1 MSDRTKYSFSLLYH
15 EKAVLEMVSEKEKEA
30 LEYILYWTGK
40 EFEGIDDE
48 ERVKFIRM
56 NIPAA
61 RENQYTDEAANRR
74 EF

>member
-1 MSDRTKYSFSLLYH
+1 
-15 EKAVLEMVSEKEKEA
+15 MVSEKEKEA

-40 EFEGIDDE
+40 EFDGTDDE

-74 EF
+74 GF

>member
-1 MSDRTKYSFSLLYH
+1 
-15 EKAVLEMVSEKEKEA
+15 MVSEKETEA

-40 EFEGIDDE
+40 EFDGTDDE

-61 RENQYTDEAANRR
+61 RENQYTDEAAYRR